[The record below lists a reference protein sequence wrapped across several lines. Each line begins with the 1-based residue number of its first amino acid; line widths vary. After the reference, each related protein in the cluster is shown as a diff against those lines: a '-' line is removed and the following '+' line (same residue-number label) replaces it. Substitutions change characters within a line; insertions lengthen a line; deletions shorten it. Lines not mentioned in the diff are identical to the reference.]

1 MYGDCILLFHKVP
14 NQPASKMSAP
24 CTTAAD
30 RPMFCEG
37 SCVIIQLCNTQRIY
51 TQFQRKYSNHSGGL
65 DSSILPLVSLGTWCG
80 KMKYGRLYI
89 IQDFTW
95 RFCSLDYTTDRLDI
109 YLLSWGSFWKVHL
122 EMNNKCSITI
132 NNEMNSSMQQISHQ
146 NLNERQEKQF
156 TRSRQWTL
164 LFWYLFPRHPLVCCR
179 RN

>member
-122 EMNNKCSITI
+122 EMNNKADNGPSYFDTCFLDILLSVVVGIKTR
-132 NNEMNSSMQQISHQ
+132 EGISRSKTHQ
-146 NLNERQEKQF
+146 GPGHL
-156 TRSRQWTL
+156 S
-164 LFWYLFPRHPLVCCR
+164 
-179 RN
+179 